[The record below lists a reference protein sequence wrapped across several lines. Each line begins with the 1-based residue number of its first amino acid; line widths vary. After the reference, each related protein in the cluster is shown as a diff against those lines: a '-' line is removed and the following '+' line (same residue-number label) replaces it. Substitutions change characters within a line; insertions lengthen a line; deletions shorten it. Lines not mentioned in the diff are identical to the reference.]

1 MCGKLGLGVQGDAL
15 GGHVL
20 HPGALLARVHD
31 LLLKLLDQQ
40 VGDLE
45 GEDDVHV
52 EFLQNPRGEGAGL
65 FKARKW

>member
-31 LLLKLLDQQ
+31 LLLELLDQQ
-40 VGDLE
+40 VGEL
-45 GEDDVHV
+45 GVEDDVHV
-52 EFLQNPRGEGAGL
+52 EFPAEPQG
-65 FKARKW
+65 